1 MTRSRNKHSRAAL
14 RAKSRRPRK
23 QGSSRWFTITITM
36 IILVGVIGVV
46 MASGILSRND
56 SASAA
61 APQPPS
67 ASNPSGDHWHAALGV
82 NVCGEWLPAP
92 ATFETAADNP
102 NVRVGIHTH
111 GDGFIHIHPFTS
123 SEGGSNATLGKF
135 FVYGGWSVSQ
145 NSFNVWTGPSFDQT
159 KTEWKN
165 GDKCPNSAGE
175 AGKGK
180 AGEVVFEVNCKTA
193 TGNPSDHRLADQEVV
208 AIGFMPKGEEMGA
221 PPNAGSAPQADS
233 AQPTQKIN
241 QKACTPTAQN
251 NPGVADTT
259 PTTATA
265 TTPTTQQ

>member
-1 MTRSRNKHSRAAL
+1 MS
-14 RAKSRRPRK
+14 
-23 QGSSRWFTITITM
+23 
-36 IILVGVIGVV
+36 
-46 MASGILSRND
+46 
-56 SASAA
+56 
-61 APQPPS
+61 S

-221 PPNAGSAPQADS
+221 PPNAASAPQADS